1 MNRGADRNVAQ
12 GKSITDFDRSFLT
25 AHDFIA
31 GFQAFRSDDV
41 AAFAVLIE
49 DESDVGGAVRI
60 VFETFNNSG
69 NTVFI
74 ALEVDDTVGLLVAA
88 ALMTNSDTAEIVTT
102 GSAVLLFYEG
112 CKRFAFVQF
121 RVHNLNGVTTTG
133 RCRFQFNQS
142 HYFTSAKLIS

>member
-1 MNRGADRNVAQ
+1 MLRRGRALPTLIGA
-12 GKSITDFDRSFLT
+12 ST
-25 AHDFIA
+25 AHDFIRRLS
-31 GFQAFRSDDV
+31 GFRSDDV
-41 AAFAVLIE
+41 TAFAVLIE

-102 GSAVLLFYEG
+102 GSAFFFSTRAAKGLPLCSSGF
-112 CKRFAFVQF
+112 
-121 RVHNLNGVTTTG
+121 TTLT
-133 RCRFQFNQS
+133 
-142 HYFTSAKLIS
+142 A

>member
-1 MNRGADRNVAQ
+1 MISSPAFR
-12 GKSITDFDRSFLT
+12 
-25 AHDFIA
+25 
-31 GFQAFRSDDV
+31 AFRSDDV

-102 GSAVLLFYEG
+102 GSAVLLF
-112 CKRFAFVQF
+112 
-121 RVHNLNGVTTTG
+121 TT
-133 RCRFQFNQS
+133 RA
-142 HYFTSAKLIS
+142 AKGLPLCVPDSQP

>member
-1 MNRGADRNVAQ
+1 MLRRGRALPILIELPRPLMIHRRLS
-12 GKSITDFDRSFLT
+12 GL
-25 AHDFIA
+25 
-31 GFQAFRSDDV
+31 RSDDV

-49 DESDVGGAVRI
+49 DKSDVGGAVRI
-60 VFETFNNSG
+60 VFETLNNSG

-88 ALMTNSDTAEIVTT
+88 ALMTNSDTAEVVTT

-121 RVHNLNGVTTTG
+121 RVHNLNGVTTT
-133 RCRFQFNQS
+133 RQM
-142 HYFTSAKLIS
+142 